1 MTRAVG
7 TRRQCVPL
15 LILADETSKNMKTST
30 PRHIAGWVTA
40 CVVAIAPLAAAA
52 HGKLESATPASGS
65 AIDAAPDALRLTF
78 NEDLEPT
85 FSSVKLSDATGTQV
99 TKEKATIDAANP
111 RVMTLVVPK
120 LASGEYTVQ
129 WAVMTAD
136 AHKTK
141 GTYTFKV
148 KR

>member
-1 MTRAVG
+1 MKNFNF
-7 TRRQCVPL
+7 RRF
-15 LILADETSKNMKTST
+15 A
-30 PRHIAGWVTA
+30 A
-40 CVVAIAPLAAAA
+40 LAAASAMASMPIAAFA

-65 AIDAAPDALRLTF
+65 TVEVAPEVLRLSF

-85 FSSVKLSDATGTQV
+85 FSSVKIADATGAPV
-99 TKEKATIDAANP
+99 TKEKAKVEASDP
-111 RVMTLVVPK
+111 RVMTLAVPK
-120 LASGEYTVQ
+120 LSSGVYTVQ

-148 KR
+148 K